1 MFIKIAPSSGIPL
14 YRQIM
19 SQIRLAVATGRVR
32 PGDKLP
38 SIRDL
43 SQTLEISP
51 ITVVKAYN
59 ELEHM
64 GVVETRRGR
73 GTFVTEGGTLIS
85 YHDRVRAAAELLE
98 ETALDLAALDLPSD
112 TICEI
117 LREKLESFEKAKEG
131 GSIHG

>member
-14 YRQIM
+14 YRQIIA
-19 SQIRLAVATGRVR
+19 QIRLAVATGRVR

-73 GTFVTEGGTLIS
+73 GTFVTEGGTLMG
-85 YHDRVRAAAELLE
+85 YDDRVRAAAELLE
-98 ETALDLAALDLPSD
+98 ETALDLASLDLPSD

>member
-1 MFIKIAPSSGIPL
+1 VFIKVTPSSGIPL
-14 YRQIM
+14 YRQIID
-19 SQIRLAVATGRVR
+19 QIRLAVAIGRVR

-64 GVVETRRGR
+64 GVVETKRGR
-73 GTFVTEGGTLIS
+73 GTFVAEGSTLLG
-85 YHDRVRAAAELLE
+85 YHDRLRAAAELLE
-98 ETALDLAALDLPSD
+98 GTALDLAALDLPPDSL
-112 TICEI
+112 CEM
-117 LREKLESFEKAKEG
+117 LREKLESFEKVKEG

>member
-1 MFIKIAPSSGIPL
+1 MFIKITPSSGIPL

-19 SQIRLAVATGRVR
+19 DQIRLAVATGRVR

-51 ITVVKAYN
+51 ITVVKAYS
-59 ELEHM
+59 ELEHL

-73 GTFVTEGGTLIS
+73 GTFVAEASTLIG
-85 YHDRVRAAAELLE
+85 YHDRLRAAEELLE
-98 ETALDLAALDLPSD
+98 GTALDLAALDLPPD
-112 TICEI
+112 TVCGV
-117 LREKLESFEKAKEG
+117 LREKLESLEKAKEG
-131 GSIHG
+131 GSVHG

>member
-73 GTFVTEGGTLIS
+73 GTFVTAGGTLIG

>member
-19 SQIRLAVATGRVR
+19 AQIRLAVATGRVR

-73 GTFVTEGGTLIS
+73 GTFVTEGGTLMG
-85 YHDRVRAAAELLE
+85 YDDRVRAAAELLE

>member
-19 SQIRLAVATGRVR
+19 AQIRLAVATGRVR
-32 PGDKLP
+32 PGDKLS

-73 GTFVTEGGTLIS
+73 GTFVTEGGTLMG
-85 YHDRVRAAAELLE
+85 YDDRVRAAAELLE